1 MTKCHF
7 QTELN
12 ATLTLP
18 KKEEVG
24 GEASCA
30 VKRSGENGPE
40 APRPQSRVAGGPRD
54 WRGRVSLEVG
64 GQ

>member
-54 WRGRVSLEVG
+54 GRGRVSLEVG